1 MRSWSSSFN
10 NKATGRYGRV
20 ALTYAKTPED
30 YTPMRPAS
38 ANPQPRVD
46 GPCEHHAVEPRALL
60 LNLVTALLIVGGVLL
75 LMSWTGPSMDPGMAM
90 LGFVLAALHFAA
102 ALGTALRRR
111 WGRLVGLVVGGIG
124 LFGTG
129 TVLVT
134 LAAALQSVAS
144 SPVLE
149 GESWLSI
156 LLIPAVMVAAY
167 LAIVVVLL
175 RNGAAFDGELS
186 GQLG

>member
-1 MRSWSSSFN
+1 
-10 NKATGRYGRV
+10 
-20 ALTYAKTPED
+20 
-30 YTPMRPAS
+30 
-38 ANPQPRVD
+38 
-46 GPCEHHAVEPRALL
+46 VERQALL

-75 LMSWTGPSMDPGMAM
+75 LMSWTGPSMDVGMAT
-90 LGFVLAALHFAA
+90 LGLVLAALHFAA

-111 WGRLVGLVVGGIG
+111 WGRLVGLVVGWIG

-129 TVLVT
+129 IVLVT
-134 LAAALQSVAS
+134 LASALPSVAS
-144 SPVLE
+144 SQVLE
-149 GESWLSI
+149 GESWFSI

-167 LAIVVVLL
+167 LAIVVNLL

>member
-1 MRSWSSSFN
+1 MER
-10 NKATGRYGRV
+10 
-20 ALTYAKTPED
+20 
-30 YTPMRPAS
+30 
-38 ANPQPRVD
+38 Q
-46 GPCEHHAVEPRALL
+46 ALL
-60 LNLVTALLIVGGVLL
+60 LNLVTALLVVGGVLL
-75 LMSWTGPSMDPGMAM
+75 LMSWTGPSMDVGMAM

-111 WGRLVGLVVGGIG
+111 WGRLVGLVVGWIG

-129 TVLVT
+129 IVLVT
-134 LAAALQSVAS
+134 LASALPSVAS
-144 SPVLE
+144 SQVLE
-149 GESWLSI
+149 GESWFSI

-167 LAIVVVLL
+167 LAIVVNLL